1 MPNWKTRERDSRNR
15 RHLNWALKDGQGLE
29 IHLIRKRK
37 HFNQELQTRG
47 FNAYCFIYFTQQ
59 LLEEVAGAEEVPY
72 YR

>member
-1 MPNWKTRERDSRNR
+1 MLSNYGIPQERRDSSKEAMVVPNWKTRERDSRNR

-47 FNAYCFIYFTQQ
+47 FNAYCFI
-59 LLEEVAGAEEVPY
+59 
-72 YR
+72 